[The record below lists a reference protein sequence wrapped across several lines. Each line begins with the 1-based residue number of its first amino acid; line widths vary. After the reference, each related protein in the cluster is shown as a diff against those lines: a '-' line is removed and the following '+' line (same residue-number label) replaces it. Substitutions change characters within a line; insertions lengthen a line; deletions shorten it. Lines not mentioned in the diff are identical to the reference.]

1 VQADGLARS
10 PRIALYHGTQK
21 KEDPVA
27 KTYTC
32 RDVGV
37 PCDWRVRGETEEE
50 VMRKI
55 REHAKTTHNMQ
66 QIPPD
71 LEPKVRQAI
80 RDER

>member
-1 VQADGLARS
+1 M
-10 PRIALYHGTQK
+10 
-21 KEDPVA
+21 A

-37 PCDWRVRGETEEE
+37 PCDWRARGDNDEDLMGE
-50 VMRKI
+50 I
-55 REHAKTTHNMQ
+55 REHARAEHDMQ
-66 QIPPD
+66 EIPAE